1 MRSPSGPP
9 IHPPTLLGVCSVTA
23 ACLGTLLL
31 VTLTAGHP
39 LLGGFPYAFLGLA
52 LTTLSTVYLAALPR
66 RPGPPPPAPAH
77 TGRLLWMSWLLAA
90 VVLLGVAT
98 ELRST
103 PRLWPLLLL
112 PLAGLFFAYLATRA
126 HRCPARGEHRL
137 DPPPDEPRRYPAS
150 VSQRFGTAV
159 LTITA
164 LSHMLFYLLHTGHLP
179 QVRPGS
185 TLMLLVLVGM
195 LVILVIQTAEPAL
208 PPRFSGS
215 TEPPIAN
222 SIFAWLAWFMA
233 LASVMPS
240 TVTLIESQL
249 VSSFW
254 PFALFPAAA
263 LVLAVLTTHAHLQER
278 AQQRQEEEAR

>member
-9 IHPPTLLGVCSVTA
+9 IHPPTLLGACSVTA

-112 PLAGLFFAYLATRA
+112 PLAGLFLAYLATRA
-126 HRCPARGEHRL
+126 HHHPA
-137 DPPPDEPRRYPAS
+137 PVEPRRYPPSAS
-150 VSQRFGTAV
+150 QNFGTAA
-159 LTITA
+159 LTITV
-164 LSHMLFYLLHTGHLP
+164 LGQMFLYFLHTVHPL
-179 QVRPGS
+179 QARPGYA
-185 TLMLLVLVGM
+185 LILLFLVGM
-195 LVILVIQTAEPAL
+195 LVALVLQAAEPVL

-215 TEPPIAN
+215 SKPPMVT
-222 SIFAWLAWFMA
+222 SVFMWLAWLMVPLSA
-233 LASVMPS
+233 IPS
-240 TVTLIESQL
+240 TVTLIEPRQAASL
-249 VSSFW
+249 W
-254 PFALFPAAA
+254 PFTLFPAAA
-263 LVLAVLTTHAHLQER
+263 LLFAVLSTRAHRQER
-278 AQQRQEEEAR
+278 ARQRQEEAAR